1 MTSIRLPLAALA
13 VATALAACGA
23 AGSPSAG
30 SATISGGL
38 AQGAAP
44 STQVNGA
51 TRDQGL
57 GTAPPKSAASDPI
70 TQAQGNRQIIQNAG
84 VGLRIKSGRF
94 WDAYNQAVTIAESFG
109 GYLASS
115 SVGKPSVEGDVIDS
129 GTVVVRVP
137 IKNYSDALQ
146 QLQRLG
152 TTTDLQVTT
161 EDVSQQYVDLQA
173 RLRNQQA
180 QQTLLLQLMQ
190 RAQTI
195 QDSIAVQNQLSPVTQ
210 EIERIEG
217 QLRYLDSQTAF
228 STITLNL
235 FVTAPVASRPSEPS
249 LWDRSGLGNA
259 IGTAAQTFASVVGGM
274 IIVLGFLLPFALLI
288 GLGLVAWRL
297 LPPRMRPTLR

>member
-1 MTSIRLPLAALA
+1 MRSIRLPLAALA

-23 AGSPSAG
+23 AGNTGAG
-30 SATISGGL
+30 TTTVSGGL

-44 STQVNGA
+44 STQLNGA
-51 TRDQGL
+51 TSDQAL
-57 GTAPPKSAASDPI
+57 GTAQPKSAANDPI
-70 TQAQGNRQIIQNAG
+70 TRAQGNRQIVQNAA

-94 WDAYNQAVTIAESFG
+94 WDAYNQAVAIAEGLG
-109 GYLASS
+109 GYLSSS
-115 SVGKPSVEGDVIDS
+115 SVGKPSAEGDLIDS

-137 IKNYSDALQ
+137 IKSYSDALL

-161 EDVSQQYVDLQA
+161 EDVSQQFVDLQA

-180 QQTLLLQLMQ
+180 QQALLLQLMQ
-190 RAQTI
+190 RAQSI
-195 QDSIAVQNQLSPVTQ
+195 PDSIAVQNQLSPVTQ

-235 FVTAPVASRPSEPS
+235 FVTSPAPRPSEPS
-249 LWDRSGLGNA
+249 LWDRSGLGNS
-259 IGTAAQTFASVVGGM
+259 INTAAQTFASVVGGM
-274 IIVLGFLLPFALLI
+274 IIVVGFLLPFALLLA
-288 GLGLVAWRL
+288 LGLLAWRL
-297 LPPRMRPTLR
+297 LPPRLRPKLR